1 MPEKF
6 FIFALNEQNL
16 PNVAGL
22 TLIMQWHVEH
32 LAYHSL
38 VSRDQALSFT
48 ELKTQTPTPTH
59 QLDNRRIKKT
69 YIFQENTTF
78 SLGNVTYAAR
88 APLFS
93 RKDLQHSFRGHG
105 GAPAGVPTPACIGKV
120 KLAFP
125 KQTKFKTIAI
135 RRLSSSSWVSRRH
148 TETIGVTLGAWTGQK
163 TCRRHPAVTLTLKP
177 SPLTV
182 TPSPCRHSDT
192 DAVTMTKIIS

>member
-1 MPEKF
+1 
-6 FIFALNEQNL
+6 
-16 PNVAGL
+16 
-22 TLIMQWHVEH
+22 MQWHVEH
-32 LAYHSL
+32 LAYHSH

-105 GAPAGVPTPACIGKV
+105 GAPAGVPTPGGSSHAGGILAASATQPLASA
-120 KLAFP
+120 KLN
-125 KQTKFKTIAI
+125 
-135 RRLSSSSWVSRRH
+135 
-148 TETIGVTLGAWTGQK
+148 
-163 TCRRHPAVTLTLKP
+163 
-177 SPLTV
+177 
-182 TPSPCRHSDT
+182 
-192 DAVTMTKIIS
+192 